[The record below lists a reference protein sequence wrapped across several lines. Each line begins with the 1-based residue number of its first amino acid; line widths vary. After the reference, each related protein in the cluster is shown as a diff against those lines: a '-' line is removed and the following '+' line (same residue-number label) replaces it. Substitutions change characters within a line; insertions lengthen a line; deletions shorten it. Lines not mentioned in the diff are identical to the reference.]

1 MIALLFLI
9 FWSIKEKLQIIYHAF
24 TNVCPASEMLEM
36 VISRVKSQKNFQ
48 WGEGGGGDMV
58 ALIILASKVIAVFN
72 SPPPTFQEFL
82 DLPLGLNI

>member
-1 MIALLFLI
+1 MIALLFFI

-36 VISRVKSQKNFQ
+36 VISRVKSQKKFPV
-48 WGEGGGGDMV
+48 GEGGGGHGGTHHLSV
-58 ALIILASKVIAVFN
+58 ESYCGVQL
-72 SPPPTFQEFL
+72 PPPFQEFL